1 MVILDRVFREV
12 VSAVSVGD
20 GARVHLA
27 LESMHGTMEITH
39 EGVHSG
45 SVRIPQ
51 NSDRLNDFMRMDKD
65 FHGDLEALAL
75 AADANDQQ
83 AMLALTKKLLDE
95 CVNCHLTF
103 KR

>member
-1 MVILDRVFREV
+1 MQSKNPLIEEMVILDRVFREV

-75 AADANDQQ
+75 AADANDSRR
-83 AMLALTKKLLDE
+83 
-95 CVNCHLTF
+95 CWP
-103 KR
+103 